1 MEARRRGE
9 SVERTVFDGS
19 RVARQAEPELS
30 VIIPALD
37 EGGVIGQVLEDL
49 RALPVEHE
57 VIVVDGGSRDAT
69 RAIAVEH
76 GARVIETRRGRAV
89 QLAAGAAAAR
99 APLLCFLHADVRLD
113 HRALLI
119 LQRLVRARPTGA
131 YAFRLAIDERGAG
144 YRLIEWEA
152 NARARWAHLPRGDQ
166 GLVVWRE
173 DYERAGGYPDV
184 PVMEDVA
191 LVRALARITRVR
203 TLPASLRVSPRRWL
217 REGVV
222 RGAMRHWMLLTA
234 FLAGA
239 SPERLAERWPARE
252 DGAPRP

>member
-1 MEARRRGE
+1 MGGRRRGGT
-9 SVERTVFDGS
+9 VEREVFDGS
-19 RVARQAEPELS
+19 RVACPRDIELS

-37 EGGVIGQVLEDL
+37 EGGAIGQVLEDL

-69 RAIAVEH
+69 RDIAREH
-76 GARVIETRRGRAV
+76 GARVIEAPRGRAV
-89 QLAAGAAAAR
+89 QLAAGARAAR

-113 HRALLI
+113 HHALLM
-119 LQRLVRARPTGA
+119 LQRIVRARPRGA
-131 YAFRLAIDERGAG
+131 YAFRLRIDERGPA

-152 NARARWAHLPRGDQ
+152 NARAKWAHLPRGDH

-173 DYERAGGYPDV
+173 DYERAGGYPEL

-191 LVRALARITRVR
+191 LVRALGRITRVR
-203 TLPASLRVSPRRWL
+203 TLPATLRVSPRRWM
-217 REGVV
+217 REGVM

-239 SPERLAERWPARE
+239 SPDRLAERWRPRE
-252 DGAPRP
+252 